1 MQERDNGTQD
11 AQCRHTTAAWTLEI
25 NTKAENLRSRLK
37 IASRAGTTQL
47 TVWRARD
54 WEERWEAGTDFT
66 GENKETVPNVG
77 MTNLNSKM

>member
-1 MQERDNGTQD
+1 MQERDNGKTGPGCSQ
-11 AQCRHTTAAWTLEI
+11 APGPSIHI
-25 NTKAENLRSRLK
+25 KAENLRSRLK
-37 IASRAGTTQL
+37 IASGAGTTQL